1 MELFLSISKTES
13 FSETARHFG
22 VSATSVSRMI
32 TDFETELNVK
42 LLMRSTRQVVLTEAG
57 QEYARE
63 LEGILWNIGQA
74 HPQHHRDPRRPEGP
88 RCGCTRA

>member
-1 MELFLSISKTES
+1 MDRLRAMELFLSISKTES
-13 FSETARHFG
+13 FSETARQFA

-57 QEYARE
+57 Q
-63 LEGILWNIGQA
+63 
-74 HPQHHRDPRRPEGP
+74 
-88 RCGCTRA
+88 